1 MGNSTDVV
9 FFKQEEDSFSSEPNS
24 TDGGREPVREGGA
37 GGRDA
42 TGTTR
47 GKTSSYQNSTAGSVG
62 TNERRLK
69 ARVQTAAVSNG
80 GFKRRE
86 FSPVE
91 VRVTRRRVV
100 VTSRDGFVVSRDEG
114 VLEGSR
120 RLDGGVPT
128 DLRAWCVVCVVSEQT
143 LEPRRDTDLLGGRRR
158 PGGSDRSRL
167 ARLEPGST
175 SIRLD
180 PRASRERMDARL
192 RALRSGNRT

>member
-1 MGNSTDVV
+1 MGNLTDVV
-9 FFKQEEDSFSSEPNS
+9 FFKQEEDSFASEPNS

-143 LEPRRDTDLLGGRRR
+143 LEPTLR
-158 PGGSDRSRL
+158 GSVHPSRL
-167 ARLEPGST
+167 AQLEPGTT